1 VPPGGGAK
9 PEASA
14 VGRDSGTQPPPGLRR
29 AALNVACLLVL
40 TAAAGLVLALLVLLA
55 PLTLALVATLLM
67 AALIE
72 PVSRRLRA
80 LRVPAWLAA
89 LSGVLALIAMFSL
102 PIVLIGNQ
110 TVRQWPQLRQ
120 GLRHGLDKIRELV
133 LNGPF
138 PVSAE
143 RLDSLGEGLRD
154 ALVKAAP
161 DPATGAGAATQGLAS
176 IVIALVLLFFV
187 LKDGASM
194 WRWVLGRTPA
204 RSRHRID
211 AAARAGWEALVA
223 YIRGTV
229 LVASADA
236 LGIGTAL
243 LVIGVPLALPLALLT
258 FIAAFVPIAGATVA
272 GAAAVLIAFVS
283 NGLGDALLVLAA
295 VIVVQ
300 QAEGNLL
307 QPLIM
312 SRALRLHPAVIIIA
326 VTAGT
331 LLAGIAGAIVA
342 VPVTAVGYRVA
353 MVLREQTA
361 AEPP

>member
-1 VPPGGGAK
+1 M
-9 PEASA
+9 AS
-14 VGRDSGTQPPPGLRR
+14 GERRGPPPGLRR
-29 AALNVACLLVL
+29 AALTVACVLVL
-40 TAAAGLVLALLVLLA
+40 AAAGGLVLALLVLLA

-72 PVSRRLRA
+72 PVPRWLRRLR
-80 LRVPAWLAA
+80 LPAWLAA
-89 LSGVLALIAMFSL
+89 LSGVLALIAAVAL
-102 PIVLIGNQ
+102 PIALIGNQ
-110 TVRQWPQLRQ
+110 TVHQWPQLRA
-120 GLRHGLDKIRELV
+120 GLERGLDKLRDLI

-138 PVSAE
+138 PVTAE
-143 RLDSLGEGLRD
+143 RLDSIGANLQE
-154 ALVKAAP
+154 AIVKAAP

-194 WRWVLGRTPA
+194 WRWALSLTPE
-204 RSRHRID
+204 RSRYRVD

-229 LVASADA
+229 VVAAVDA
-236 LGIGTAL
+236 VGIGGAL

-258 FIAAFVPIAGATVA
+258 FVAAFVPIAGATVA

-283 NGLGDALLVLAA
+283 NGIGDALLVLAA

-342 VPVTAVGYRVA
+342 VPVTAVCYRVA
-353 MVLREQTA
+353 MVLRETRA
-361 AEPP
+361 PEPG

>member
-1 VPPGGGAK
+1 MTAGDR
-9 PEASA
+9 
-14 VGRDSGTQPPPGLRR
+14 VGPPPGLRR
-29 AALNVACLLVL
+29 AALTAACLLVL
-40 TAAAGLVLALLVLLA
+40 TLAAGLVLWLLVHLA

-80 LRVPAWLAA
+80 VRFPPWLAA
-89 LSGVLALIAMFSL
+89 LAGLFTLLAIVSL
-102 PIVLIGNQ
+102 PIALIGNQ
-110 TVRQWPQLRQ
+110 TVQQWPRLHQ
-120 GLRHGLDKIRELV
+120 GLDQGLDKVRDLL

-138 PVSAE
+138 PITAQQ
-143 RLDSLGEGLRD
+143 LDSVGDGLRK
-154 ALVKAAP
+154 AAVNAAP
-161 DPATGAGAATQGLAS
+161 DPAAGATAATQSLAS

-194 WRWVLGRTPA
+194 WRWALHLAPERN
-204 RSRHRID
+204 RHRID
-211 AAARAGWEALVA
+211 TAARAGWDALVA

-229 LVASADA
+229 LVASVDA
-236 LGIGTAL
+236 IGIGVAL

-258 FIAAFVPIAGATVA
+258 FIAAFIPIVGATVA

-283 NGLGDALLVLAA
+283 NGLTDALLVLGA
-295 VIVVQ
+295 VILVQ

-312 SRALRLHPAVIIIA
+312 GRALHLHPAVILIA

-342 VPVTAVGYRVA
+342 VPVTAVCYRVA
-353 MVLREQTA
+353 RVLQDMRADTPATNVPTTA
-361 AEPP
+361 PAPD

>member
-1 VPPGGGAK
+1 MK
-9 PEASA
+9 PA
-14 VGRDSGTQPPPGLRR
+14 GPPPGLRR
-29 AALNVACLLVL
+29 AALSVACLLVL
-40 TAAAGLVLALLVLLA
+40 TAGAGLVLALLVHLA

-80 LRVPAWLAA
+80 LRLPPWLAA
-89 LSGVLALIAMFSL
+89 LAGVFALIAMVSL
-102 PIVLIGNQ
+102 PLVLIGNQ
-110 TVRQWPQLRQ
+110 TVRQWPHLRL
-120 GLRHGLDKIRELV
+120 GLRRGLDKIRELI
-133 LNGPF
+133 LGGPF
-138 PVSAE
+138 PITAQ
-143 RLDSLGEGLRD
+143 RLDALAEDLRH
-154 ALVKAAP
+154 ALVKSAP
-161 DPATGAGAATQGLAS
+161 DLATGAGVATQGVAS
-176 IVIALVLLFFV
+176 ILIALVLLFFV

-194 WRWVLGRTPA
+194 WRWALGLAPA
-204 RSRHRID
+204 RVRHRAD

-229 LVASADA
+229 LIAFVDA
-236 LGIGTAL
+236 VGIGTAL
-243 LVIGVPLALPLALLT
+243 LVIGIPLALPLALLT
-258 FIAAFVPIAGATVA
+258 FVAAFVPIAGATVA

-283 NGLGDALLVLAA
+283 NGVGDALLVLAA

-300 QAEGNLL
+300 QAEGHLL

-312 SRALRLHPAVIIIA
+312 GRALRLHPAVIIIA

-342 VPVTAVGYRVA
+342 VPVTAVSYRVA
-353 MVLREQTA
+353 MVLRETP